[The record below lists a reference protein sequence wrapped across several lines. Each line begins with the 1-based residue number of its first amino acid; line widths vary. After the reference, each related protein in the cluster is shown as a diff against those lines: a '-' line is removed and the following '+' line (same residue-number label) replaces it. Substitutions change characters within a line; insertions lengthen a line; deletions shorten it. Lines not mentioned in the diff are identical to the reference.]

1 MAGLVPAIH
10 VLLSCEDVNARHK
23 GPARRPWRDAPDMPL
38 SPAGIARRHVDWG
51 ADVVCRQVQ
60 SARRIQPT
68 AHRLR
73 CVLHPA
79 YRRQVHRAGDAEV
92 LHRRRL
98 QATGRLEYL
107 AGAIEIVLTI
117 GLVFGLYTRIIGAIS
132 VVHLL
137 VAAAAMY
144 KLNRCWLW
152 VIGGIEFC
160 IFWALCCL
168 VVAMHG

>member
-1 MAGLVPAIH
+1 MPGIKARHAGLGATRRTCHFPRPGLQGVTSTGGPMSFADKFNLLDEFNLLRIVCGAFFIPHIVGKFTVPAT
-10 VLLSCEDVNARHK
+10 LKFFTDVGFRP
-23 GPARRPWRDAPDMPL
+23 PAAWM
-38 SPAGIARRHVDWG
+38 
-51 ADVVCRQVQ
+51 
-60 SARRIQPT
+60 
-68 AHRLR
+68 
-73 CVLHPA
+73 
-79 YRRQVHRAGDAEV
+79 
-92 LHRRRL
+92 
-98 QATGRLEYL
+98 YL